1 MLKLLSITAIALGLT
16 AGVASAD
23 RVVVEHRAPAHTNVI
38 IRGNGGWHGGER
50 VVVRGGYRDGYHGAY
65 YNNGGYYRGG
75 GYYARRPIYVNRPVI
90 REHYYNYGY
99 RPSLIVEDY
108 GPRPGY
114 IWVRGHWGWNGV
126 EWIWTPGYY
135 DPNY

>member
-1 MLKLLSITAIALGLT
+1 LLKLLSITALALGLT

-23 RVVVEHRAPAHTNVI
+23 RVVVEHRAPDHHTNVI
-38 IRGNGGWHGGER
+38 VRGGGNWHGGGSWHGGGER
-50 VVVRGGYRDGYHGAY
+50 VVVRGGYH
-65 YNNGGYYRGG
+65 GGYYHG
-75 GYYARRPIYVNRPVI
+75 GYYGRRPIYVNRPVI
-90 REHYYNYGY
+90 REHYYNYRY

-114 IWVRGHWGWNGV
+114 IWVRGHWAWDGA

-135 DPNY
+135 DPTY